1 MSQKIFVQYGA
12 GNIGRGFIGQVF
24 SAAGYT
30 VCFIDVNTALI
41 EQLNRDH
48 RYPITIVEPQG
59 DTDLWVENVYGIHG
73 ANTPAVIEAIAHA
86 DLMATAVGV
95 NVFPKILPL
104 IAEGL
109 RKRWSNQNFT
119 PLNIIICENL
129 LDADTYMRRALQ
141 ALLTP
146 EECIHL
152 DAWVGLSEA
161 SIGRMVPVMT
171 EAMQRG
177 NPLRVCVE
185 SYCQL
190 PIDRAAFKGPLP
202 QIPNVHPFTPFEY
215 FIRRKLFV
223 HNMGHALVAYLGA
236 REGCSTIGQAIRN
249 PVIKLIAQRA
259 MTEAAYALAHHFSVP
274 LQEILEHIS
283 DLLLRFSNQRLGD
296 TVARV
301 GRDTSRKLARNDRF
315 VATIHLCETEGIAPI
330 YVSVGFAAGL
340 LFENP
345 DDPGTAA
352 LRAHVEHNG
361 PALTLETL
369 CAVQSDSTRAQI
381 CAYYMKLQNGVTLEE
396 ILAEA
401 ESLHGK
407 VLAARKII

>member
-1 MSQKIFVQYGA
+1 MDQRIFVQYGA

-24 SAAGYT
+24 AAAGYT
-30 VCFIDVNTALI
+30 ICFIDVNTALV

-48 RYPITIVEPQG
+48 RYPVTIIEPEG
-59 DTDLWVENVYGIHG
+59 DTDLWVESVYAVHG
-73 ANTPAVIEAIAHA
+73 TDTPAVINAIAHA
-86 DLMATAVGV
+86 DMMATAVGV

-109 RKRWSNQNFT
+109 RTRWSNQNFT
-119 PLNIIICENL
+119 PFNIIICENL
-129 LDADTYMRRALQ
+129 LDADAYMRRALH
-141 ALLTP
+141 ALLTA
-146 EECIHL
+146 EERVHF
-152 DAWVGLSEA
+152 DALVGLSEA

-190 PIDRAAFKGPLP
+190 PIDKDAFKGPLP
-202 QIPNVHPFTPFEY
+202 HIPNVHPFSPFEY

-236 REGCSTIGQAIRN
+236 MEGDLFIWQAMHN

-259 MTEAAYALAHHFSVP
+259 MTEAAYALARHFSIP

-296 TVARV
+296 TIARV
-301 GRDTSRKLARNDRF
+301 GRDTSRKLASNDRF
-315 VATIHLCETEGIAPI
+315 IATLNLCEAEGITPI
-330 YVSVGFAAGL
+330 YIGIGLAAGL

-345 DDPGTAA
+345 DDAGTLA
-352 LRAHVEHNG
+352 LRDRVEHEG
-361 PALTLETL
+361 PKLTLTNHCILQNYSTCDRVCTYYTYFKKGLTLE
-369 CAVQSDSTRAQI
+369 
-381 CAYYMKLQNGVTLEE
+381 E
-396 ILAEA
+396 
-401 ESLHGK
+401 
-407 VLAARKII
+407 VLAYAEHLHAQVLATQKII